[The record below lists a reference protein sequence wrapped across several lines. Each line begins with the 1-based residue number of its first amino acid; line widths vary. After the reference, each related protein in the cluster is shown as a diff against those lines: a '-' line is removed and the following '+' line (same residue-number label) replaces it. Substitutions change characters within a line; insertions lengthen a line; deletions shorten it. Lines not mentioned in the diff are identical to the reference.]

1 MREKAQAEGM
11 TVEVYIERLIRE
23 DRIWQEA
30 IELPPDDA
38 DPEVVEIRAAVSE
51 GFAQAARG

>member
-1 MREKAQAEGM
+1 MREKAQAEGI

-51 GFAQAARG
+51 GLAQAVRG